1 MKKKILIS
9 SIAVIALCLCLI
21 AGSTFA
27 LFTETANVNISVTA
41 GDLDITATVHEDS
54 IEMRSLGD
62 AVGTFPRNK
71 DDNTAADMQV
81 FENGGTVSFS
91 NSVLTISDMTP
102 GDAVRFDISVE
113 NGEMAVKYK
122 FGWATE
128 GAASG
133 QANLLDALTFTV
145 YDANG
150 NQIQNPDTNYQDLA
164 ANTTVEFTVVVEFAD
179 DNGADTNN
187 NGITDNNEFKGAEA
201 NINFMVE
208 AIQPNGAN

>member
-1 MKKKILIS
+1 
-9 SIAVIALCLCLI
+9 
-21 AGSTFA
+21 
-27 LFTETANVNISVTA
+27 
-41 GDLDITATVHEDS
+41 
-54 IEMRSLGD
+54 
-62 AVGTFPRNK
+62 
-71 DDNTAADMQV
+71 
-81 FENGGTVSFS
+81 
-91 NSVLTISDMTP
+91 MTP

-122 FGWATE
+122 FRWDTE
-128 GAASG
+128 DAVSG
-133 QANLLDALTFTV
+133 QPNLLDALTFTV